1 MFSCQLG
8 KINRISLSSYPD
20 HPYIGIIHFRKMEA
34 TYTTYYSSPI
44 GLIKIIGSTD
54 ALHQMLFVETKD
66 DYASDNVPPLFTTCI
81 QQLNDYFR
89 GQLKSFTLPMLFEG
103 TSFQQQVWT
112 ELSAIPYGRT
122 TSYIALARKLKNPN
136 AVRAIGSTNAKNKL
150 CIVVPCHRVIGND
163 GSLVGYAGGLWR
175 KQWLL
180 EHERGFTGQRQLTL
194 FG

>member
-1 MFSCQLG
+1 
-8 KINRISLSSYPD
+8 
-20 HPYIGIIHFRKMEA
+20 MEA
-34 TYTTYYSSPI
+34 TYITYYSSPI
-44 GLIKIIGSTD
+44 GLIKITGSKE
-54 ALHQMLFVETKD
+54 ALNVMQFVEAKD
-66 DYASDNVPPLFTTCI
+66 DYSSESLPSLYDDCK

-89 GQLKSFTLPMLFEG
+89 GQLKDFTLPMAFGG
-103 TSFQQQVWT
+103 TAFQQQVWT

-194 FG
+194 FQ